1 MEKWQLNTMIYAR
14 LDSGTKKK
22 RLVQKLIS
30 KYAVN
35 SNIPTLIS

>member
-22 RLVQKLIS
+22 KIS
-30 KYAVN
+30 AKTD
-35 SNIPTLIS
+35 I